1 VRDAPALRG
10 VPEVVAVDFQYKGK
24 AVKVLLDDITRVK
37 VDAVVNAANEGLR
50 GGGGVDGAIH
60 RAGGPAIMQECR
72 KIGRCP
78 TGQAV
83 LTTGG
88 NLPAKHVIHTVGPI
102 WYGGKNGEADFLRLA
117 YENSLSLAREQ
128 GLTSIAFPSI
138 STGVYG
144 FPIEE
149 AAPIAIKT
157 VLRHLDGPTSIEE
170 VQFVLFSQGDLD
182 LYLKTMTEILGN

>member
-182 LYLKTMTEILGN
+182 LYLRTMTEILGN

>member
-1 VRDAPALRG
+1 MIGL
-10 VPEVVAVDFQYKGK
+10 DFQYKGK
-24 AVKVLLDDITRVK
+24 AVKVLLGDITRVK

-60 RAGGPAIMQECR
+60 RAGGPVIMRECR
-72 KIGRCP
+72 KIGRCA
-78 TGQAV
+78 TGKAV

-88 NLPAKHVIHTVGPI
+88 NLPAGKVIHTVGPI
-102 WYGGKNGEADFLRLA
+102 WYGGKSGEADFLRLA
-117 YENSLSLAREQ
+117 YENSLNLASEQ
-128 GLTSIAFPSI
+128 GLKSIAFPSI

-149 AAPIAIKT
+149 AAPIAIKA
-157 VLRHLDGPTSIEE
+157 VLKHLEAPTSLEE

-182 LYLKTMTEILGN
+182 LYLKTLTEILGN